1 MRAPIA
7 IGGLAVCAAADDPV
21 SPYQETAV
29 NRVRATMRDSN
40 AKIENVVFHPVPG
53 PGLEGRSYVCG
64 YARSSTD
71 NNARSES
78 SSTTSVSITYCSS
91 NNSVTLTTWRPPH
104 HYAIRLLYRWIDL
117 TCQTVKLASRQIDEN
132 QAMDAL
138 ANFTA

>member
-7 IGGLAVCAAADDPV
+7 IGGLAICAAAVLFLFLADDPDDDPA

-53 PGLEGRSYVCG
+53 PGPEGRSYVCG

-71 NNARSES
+71 NNARSERFIYYFGLDTVLFIEQLRDPDHMAS
-78 SSTTSVSITYCSS
+78 AASLC
-91 NNSVTLTTWRPPH
+91 NSAPLSLDRF
-104 HYAIRLLYRWIDL
+104 DL
-117 TCQTVKLASRQIDEN
+117 SDGKMILKTNR
-132 QAMDAL
+132 
-138 ANFTA
+138 